1 MFMNVAN
8 IKTAE
13 HYSWGDNC
21 DGWYL
26 LKSAELT
33 IIQERMPPGAAE
45 AEHRHTKSRQ
55 FFYVLSGTATMSCDG
70 VSAVLNAGDGLEIP
84 PGVVH
89 QIANLGT
96 TPLEIIVTSQP
107 PSHGD
112 RVDGK

>member
-1 MFMNVAN
+1 MNVAN

-13 HYSWGDNC
+13 HYFWGNNC

-45 AEHRHTKSRQ
+45 AKHRHIKSRQ
-55 FFYVLSGTATMSCDG
+55 FFYVLSGTATMTYDG
-70 VSAVLNAGDGLEIP
+70 ASAVLNAGDGLEIA

-89 QIANLGT
+89 QIANLGSI
-96 TPLEIIVTSQP
+96 PLEIIVTSQP

-112 RVDGK
+112 RINIP

>member
-1 MFMNVAN
+1 MHVKNLEN
-8 IKTAE
+8 AE
-13 HYSWGDNC
+13 HYSWGDGC

-45 AEHRHTKSRQ
+45 AKHRHTKSRQ
-55 FFYVLSGTATMSCDG
+55 FFYVLSGTATMIYDG
-70 VSAVLNAGDGLEIP
+70 ASAVLNAGDGLEID

-89 QIANLGT
+89 QIANLGS

-112 RVDGK
+112 RVDVK